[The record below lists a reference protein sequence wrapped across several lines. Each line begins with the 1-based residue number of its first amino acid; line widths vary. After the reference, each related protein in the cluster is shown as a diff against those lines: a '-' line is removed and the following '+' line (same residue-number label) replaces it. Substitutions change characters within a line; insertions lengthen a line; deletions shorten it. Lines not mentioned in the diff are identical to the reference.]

1 MPHSITLEGNFFL
14 ILMRRKKHVE
24 AKVNEKGCTYNKG
37 EEKKIDKLTPFF
49 LVCMCCEPLFGF
61 CLGVSIIWA
70 MGVLYRKWP
79 SSFWSPRIY
88 VCVIFAI
95 CWDSLNYIDSLWLLS
110 DIAAQQERCPPA
122 RYNSSCELCVC
133 VCLRRCRVLGLCS
146 SRRLHIH
153 DNTSPPPLRFI

>member
-1 MPHSITLEGNFFL
+1 LHSAQAHTSAESSEFDFISNMIMPHPITLEENFFL
-14 ILMRRKKHVE
+14 ILMRKKKHVE
-24 AKVNEKGCTYNKG
+24 AKANENGCTYNKG
-37 EEKKIDKLTPFF
+37 EEKKIHKLTPFF

-95 CWDSLNYIDSLWLLS
+95 CWGFVELYRLSL
-110 DIAAQQERCPPA
+110 AA
-122 RYNSSCELCVC
+122 V
-133 VCLRRCRVLGLCS
+133 
-146 SRRLHIH
+146 
-153 DNTSPPPLRFI
+153 